1 MSHSLIP
8 AAEVGMS
15 ARVDRIALYAP
26 RLRYYKDLSA
36 HFGDHWARVVSEPWW
51 GSCAQE
57 WEDPGGVWGSE
68 EE

>member
-8 AAEVGMS
+8 AAEVGKS
-15 ARVDRIALYAP
+15 ARVDRIALYVL

-51 GSCAQE
+51 GSCVSE
-57 WEDPGGVWGSE
+57 WEDRGGASGSE
-68 EE
+68 VE